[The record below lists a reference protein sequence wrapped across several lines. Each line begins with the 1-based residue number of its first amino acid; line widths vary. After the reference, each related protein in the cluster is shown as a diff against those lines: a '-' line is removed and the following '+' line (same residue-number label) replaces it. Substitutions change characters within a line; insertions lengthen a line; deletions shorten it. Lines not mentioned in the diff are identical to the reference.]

1 MEDEPLGMEAKQLAQ
16 EDKQLICD
24 KVEELKSSN
33 AVLLAENNMFERFLC
48 RMDQLDPHAGASGFG
63 GTGSTQ
69 LDVGMR
75 GKRQSSRSAMSDGLH
90 ELTLE
95 QKLYVAQREVAE
107 TKQDQTRVQQ
117 RYEKIQDDHK
127 ASLKEAELR
136 LEEIRRA
143 KNAFERKLHA
153 HTKDHRLEK
162 KEPEKL
168 LQYVEDKSKAT
179 QAEKLHLKNQAL
191 KVLEKKL
198 EQQLQQKR
206 DAAKAEYEEIFQEYG
221 EPSMDKNL
229 VELQGNSLQV
239 HRSLVSHKEKLQS
252 ATSESNELSSDIHSR
267 RQKLQRLEGKLQGAE
282 EVRHES
288 PQRPLFEDA
297 LPLCTRSTP
306 PLMLPQE
313 RCREEA
319 LNQRLRR
326 QVSEYEAPGVAEYM
340 RAKEKLRRLQQSVHT
355 WEKKVEVAQMTLR
368 AHVKAAAPCGGGEHI
383 PVRLPCIAEHGR
395 ENLMI

>member
-282 EVRHES
+282 E
-288 PQRPLFEDA
+288 
-297 LPLCTRSTP
+297 
-306 PLMLPQE
+306 E